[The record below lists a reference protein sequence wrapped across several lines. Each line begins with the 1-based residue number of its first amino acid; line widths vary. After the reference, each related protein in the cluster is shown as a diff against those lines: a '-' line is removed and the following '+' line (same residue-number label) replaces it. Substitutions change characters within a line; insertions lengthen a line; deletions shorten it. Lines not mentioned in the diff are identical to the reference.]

1 MKCYAK
7 ILKSQNILVQLF
19 SLKIFIY
26 VIQTL
31 QPLIPES
38 GNAWC
43 SPNIKWGIFFLL
55 LRPWTFRAKISKE
68 QPSHRCSSQPL
79 YHTLKTLSREDT
91 TWQVKETYWE
101 GKGLVL
107 DEDKPSGY
115 HGPTVGGIHC
125 SLLDGSLSP
134 SRAALFLNWKVT
146 APLSPHLSHTAVRC
160 CPLPELSSSHPVA
173 LITWAHPKLFKFTAT
188 WCNPAFM
195 FPLNPFR
202 QLMLESRCTFFTQSH
217 SNEQNLNRGRSN

>member
-55 LRPWTFRAKISKE
+55 RRPWTFRAKISKE

-115 HGPTVGGIHC
+115 HSPTVGGYSLFSFGWESLPFQGSFVPKLKGDSPFVPSPLSHC
-125 SLLDGSLSP
+125 CQVLSP
-134 SRAALFLNWKVT
+134 PWTVLI
-146 APLSPHLSHTAVRC
+146 SPSGTDHMGS
-160 CPLPELSSSHPVA
+160 P
-173 LITWAHPKLFKFTAT
+173 
-188 WCNPAFM
+188 
-195 FPLNPFR
+195 
-202 QLMLESRCTFFTQSH
+202 
-217 SNEQNLNRGRSN
+217 